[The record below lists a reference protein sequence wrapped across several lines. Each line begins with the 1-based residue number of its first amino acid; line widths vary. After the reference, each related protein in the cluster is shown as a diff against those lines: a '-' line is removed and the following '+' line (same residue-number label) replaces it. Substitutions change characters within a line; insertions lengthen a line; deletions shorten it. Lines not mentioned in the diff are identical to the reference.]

1 MRMSSNFRSAV
12 LLCVILVVV
21 DVAPLSAGRAAVV
34 ISSDATKNF
43 TCSAGVC
50 TPTTAK
56 AVLNVTQ
63 LTNMLVDEDV
73 TIGTSA
79 KAPDIRIDA
88 PFSWT
93 SAHQLT
99 LQANRNIAVSRQ
111 VSDAGDGAIIL
122 VTRTGTLSFGKKGN
136 IGFVGTS
143 NPLTINGKSYLLAA
157 DVHSLAQLIARNPS
171 GNFALARS
179 YDAKADGRYSH
190 SPIPTKF
197 KGNLEGLGNTISN
210 LHAECAG

>member
-63 LTNMLVDEDV
+63 LTNMLVDENV

-79 KAPDIRIDA
+79 KAADIRVEA

-93 SAHQLT
+93 SAHSLT
-99 LQANRNIAVSRQ
+99 LDAVDNIVVNHRM
-111 VSDAGDGAIIL
+111 SDAGAGAL
-122 VTRTGTLSFGKKGN
+122 TLTYNATGGGGTLSFSNKGS
-136 IGFVGTS
+136 IGFLGTA
-143 NPLTINGKSYLLAA
+143 NPLTINGKNYLLAA
-157 DVHSLAQLIARNPS
+157 DIQSLAQLIARNPA

-179 YDAKADGRYSH
+179 YDAKQEGRYRHSH
-190 SPIPTKF
+190 ITPT
-197 KGNLEGLGNTISN
+197 
-210 LHAECAG
+210 